1 MKHNET
7 LKNEVLEAIRV
18 EPLLEGVLIDVS
30 ADEGIITLFA
40 RVDSYVKKRAAEQ
53 VARLV
58 PGVRA
63 VVGKINVEFGSID
76 KKTDEA
82 LASEVLRTICLS
94 PDIFENSINIL
105 VEDGWVTLAGNV
117 KFIAQKEEAERV
129 VYHLAGVRMITNNI
143 SVQSESE
150 DDLEKTTIQ
159 NDLLRNWAIDDQEIE
174 VSVLGNQVTLK
185 GKVQSLY
192 QKDTAERIAWNAPG
206 VCNVHNRLTI
216 E

>member
-53 VARLV
+53 VARIV
-58 PGVRA
+58 PGVHA

-82 LASEVLRTICLS
+82 LASEVLRTIGLS

-159 NDLLRNWAIDDQEIE
+159 NDLLRNWAIDDQKIE
-174 VSVLGNQVTLK
+174 VSVLGNKVTLK

>member
-18 EPLLEGVLIDVS
+18 EPLLKGVLIDVS

-53 VARLV
+53 VARIV
-58 PGVRA
+58 PGVHA